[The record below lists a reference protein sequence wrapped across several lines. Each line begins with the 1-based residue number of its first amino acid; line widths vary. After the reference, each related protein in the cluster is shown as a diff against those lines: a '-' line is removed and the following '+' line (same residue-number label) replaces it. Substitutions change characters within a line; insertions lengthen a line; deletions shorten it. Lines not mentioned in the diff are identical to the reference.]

1 MRQLFAVFSSL
12 KNPVFAQLYAAQ
24 TASLLG
30 DALIWVALA
39 LLAFELAG
47 LQAAIVLGVALTLRV
62 TAFVVFSPL
71 AGALADRMSRK
82 VIMVTANLARVGVLS
97 LMPLVSEAWQ
107 VYVLMFA
114 LNTFTAFFT
123 PTFQATIPLVTG
135 RRDYPQAIA
144 LSGAT
149 FEMLGVL
156 GPGIAGAL
164 AVVMGGRSLFWL
176 SAGALLVSAVLILTL
191 RASLKVARNEP
202 TVTTWTDVKEG
213 TRRLW
218 RDGPIR
224 YGLLLELVASV
235 AGAWVL
241 VNTVVHVKGNLALG
255 DLHFGWVMA
264 AFGLG
269 ATLAALA
276 VGALDKRLPRTTLI
290 FVGAL
295 ATTIAI
301 LPANL
306 ASLAPLL
313 ALWLIAG
320 GGQNWVNLPVQMLI
334 ADRIP
339 EAVQGRVYGAH
350 FAWSHLWWAGAYPL
364 AGWLGS
370 ALPETSFWYGGLI
383 GLVLLVA
390 IQLRFAPRRAV
401 PTVPASETV
410 IDA

>member
-1 MRQLFAVFSSL
+1 VRQLFAVFASL

-71 AGALADRMSRK
+71 AGALADRVSRK

-114 LNTFTAFFT
+114 LNTFTALFT

-191 RASLKVARNEP
+191 RASLKVARSEP
-202 TVTTWTDVKEG
+202 AVATWWADVKEG
-213 TRRLW
+213 TSRLW

-313 ALWLIAG
+313 ALWLVAG

-334 ADRIP
+334 ADRTP
-339 EAVQGRVYGAH
+339 EAAQGRVYGAH

-364 AGWLGS
+364 AGWLGGV
-370 ALPETSFWYGGLI
+370 LPETSFWYGGLI
-383 GLVLLVA
+383 GLGLLVV
-390 IQLRFAPRRAV
+390 IQLRFAPTRAV
-401 PTVPASETV
+401 PAVAASE
-410 IDA
+410 D

>member
-1 MRQLFAVFSSL
+1 MSGALAVFASL
-12 KNPVFAQLYAAQ
+12 KNPVFARLYAAQ

-47 LQAAIVLGVALTLRV
+47 LQAALVLGVALTLRV

-71 AGALADRMSRK
+71 AGALADRLSRK
-82 VIMVTANLARVGVLS
+82 TIMVTANLARVGVLS
-97 LMPLVSEAWQ
+97 LLPLVTETWQ

-135 RRDYPQAIA
+135 KRDYPQAIA

-176 SAGALLVSAVLILTL
+176 SAAALLASAVLILTV
-191 RASLKVARNEP
+191 RAKLKVARNGP
-202 TVTTWTDVKEG
+202 AVTTWSDVKEG
-213 TRRLW
+213 TSRLW

-264 AFGLG
+264 VFGLG
-269 ATLAALA
+269 ATIAALA
-276 VGALDKRLPRTTLI
+276 VGALDRRWPRTTFI
-290 FVGAL
+290 FFGAL
-295 ATTIAI
+295 VTSLAI

-306 ASLAPLL
+306 ANFAPLL
-313 ALWLIAG
+313 ALWFVAG
-320 GGQNWVNLPVQMLI
+320 AGQNWVNLPVQTLI

-370 ALPETSFWYGGLI
+370 ALPTTSFWYGGVI
-383 GLVLLVA
+383 GLALLAV
-390 IQLRFAPRRAV
+390 IQLVFAPRRA
-401 PTVPASETV
+401 ASGARAGEG
-410 IDA
+410 